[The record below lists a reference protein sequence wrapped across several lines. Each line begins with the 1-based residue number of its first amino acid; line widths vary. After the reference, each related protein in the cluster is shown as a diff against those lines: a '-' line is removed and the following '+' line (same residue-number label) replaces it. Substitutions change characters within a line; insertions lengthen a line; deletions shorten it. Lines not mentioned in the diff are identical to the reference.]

1 MNFEILKKSNLK
13 KNIIIGVI
21 VVAVIAA
28 LVLNFTRAKYKRTES
43 IPLINGTVNY
53 DLADLN
59 AVAVYLQDDSASDG
73 YVKADTI
80 PTSGYAFNEEMSYC
94 TIDGNKDDSI
104 TLSYDMNTQTLNV
117 APLTTK
123 GTKCYLYFDEQA
135 SIKDTLL
142 TYYPTVRTRTDFSTT
157 VTETTTGTIYK
168 SVDSSQYDDDGEVY
182 YFAGNPTDNWVS
194 FAGFYWRIIR
204 INGDGSIRLIYSGNG
219 APATEGD
226 DTQIRTSTFSKDSST
241 YNNNAYVG
249 YMYTL
254 NEVHG
259 TEEDSGIKGVLDG
272 WYKTNIQ
279 DAGYS
284 SYIDT
289 NVGFCNDRTPYI
301 GTGTRTTYTE
311 YGPYNRLYNNGTPT
325 FECENDNDL
334 FTVSSSN
341 KGNKAL
347 TYPVGLITM
356 DEVWYAGGYES
367 NNRSYYL
374 YTNSEY
380 WTISPS
386 DFNNGFA
393 WGFRVGSPGDL
404 SNGSDVGSG
413 LGVRPVINLRADVT
427 ISSGNGTQSTP
438 FVIATT

>member
-1 MNFEILKKSNLK
+1 MKFDVLRKSHVK
-13 KNIIIGVI
+13 KNLLIVVI
-21 VVAVIAA
+21 VVAVISAV
-28 LVLNFTRAKYKRTES
+28 VLNFTRAKYRTTQTL
-43 IPLINGTVNY
+43 PLINGTVNY
-53 DLADLN
+53 APYDFKM
-59 AVAVYLQDDSASDG
+59 VAMYQENDSG
-73 YVKADTI
+73 EYVSIDTV
-80 PTSGYAFNEEMSYC
+80 PTSGYALNEENSYC
-94 TIDGNKDDSI
+94 EVDDTQDDNIKIQYTDGKINFLGM
-104 TLSYDMNTQTLNV
+104 TF
-117 APLTTK
+117 K

-142 TYYPTVRTRTDFSTT
+142 AYYPTILTRTNFSTT
-157 VTETTTGTIYK
+157 VTNATTGTIYK
-168 SVDSSQYDDDGEVY
+168 STDISQYDDGGTTY

-204 INGDGSIRLIYSGNG
+204 INGDGTIRLIYQGTRANTTGSG
-219 APATEGD
+219 
-226 DTQIRTSTFSKDSST
+226 TQIGTSTVSVNSMT

-259 TEEDSGIKGVLDG
+259 TDEDSGIKEVLDN
-272 WYKTNIQ
+272 WYLINMQ
-279 DAGYS
+279 NAGYS

-289 NVGFCNDRTPYI
+289 NAGFCNDRTPYI
-301 GTGTRTTYTE
+301 GTGTGTTYTE

-393 WGFRVGSPGDL
+393 WGLRVGSPGDL